1 MSRSEFGPELL
12 IGAPPEL
19 ASFRVRL
26 ESIDPKILAGVVR
39 LVGIKSAGLP
49 IRVVLA
55 PESSDLARATPSWTA
70 GFAQGAESVVVLFP
84 ARAPG
89 YPDNSL
95 EDVLRHEVAHV
106 LVSRAA
112 AGQSVP
118 RWFNEGL
125 AMAAEGAWGF
135 EDQTRVLYELVVKQ
149 RTTLADINRLF
160 LGDRRSQD
168 RAYALSG
175 AFMRDLLQQYGTE
188 APGKILEQIGR
199 GVSFDAAFADGTGL
213 KLSDAESAFWQ
224 RQRIWT
230 TWFPIVT
237 SSTVVWLLVT
247 FIALLA
253 IRRRRQKDAEMRA
266 RFDQEETEPDELP

>member
-1 MSRSEFGPELL
+1 MSRAEFSPELR
-12 IGAPPEL
+12 IEAPPEL
-19 ASFRVRL
+19 AAFRRRL

-39 LVGIKSAGLP
+39 LVGMKSAGSP
-49 IRVVLA
+49 IRVILA
-55 PESSDLARATPSWTA
+55 PESSDLARETPSWTA
-70 GFAQGAESVVVLFP
+70 GFAQGSASLVVLFP

-112 AGQSVP
+112 AGRPVP

-135 EDQTRVLYELVVKQ
+135 EDQTRILYELVARR
-149 RTTLADINRLF
+149 RTALAEINRLF
-160 LGDRRSQD
+160 MADRRGQD
-168 RAYALSG
+168 RAYVLSG
-175 AFMRDLLQQYGTE
+175 AFMRDLLRRHGND
-188 APGKILEQIGR
+188 APGRILERAGQ
-199 GVSFDAAFADGTGL
+199 GVSFDAAFADATSL
-213 KLSDAESAFWQ
+213 SLSDAESEFWN
-224 RQRIWT
+224 RQRVWT

-237 SSTVVWLLVT
+237 SSTMLWLLVT

-253 IRRRRQKDAEMRA
+253 IRRRRRKDAEMRD
-266 RFDQEETEPDELP
+266 RFDQEESEQDELP